1 MINTRSLQWLL
12 ALAFFAAVAFPAPA
26 SAQVPPRFYWK
37 NLIGGNAVPV
47 IYMDMSGN
55 ANPLDPANTVI
66 PEASFTA
73 SVALGG
79 YARSFTVFNR
89 SALVAALLPMGRISG
104 EGSIFGRTF
113 NQSTNG
119 FGDPTLEFVI
129 NLVGPPPIK
138 NIPDA
143 MRYEPG
149 FSLDLLVD
157 LIVPIGRYDSDQ
169 VLNIGQNRWYGR
181 VGAPIVWQIGSW
193 VPGRRTTLE
202 FLPSVWL
209 YGDNNNFMGHRLSTD
224 PKFQLE
230 SHLTRDFHPQFWG
243 SLDTNWISGGKSS
256 IDGDDGDDGE
266 NLNMIGVGFTLGY
279 NINENIQLTAGYM
292 ASVNDSKTT
301 DLQMD
306 GFKLSLIF
314 GWHPLIE
321 GMKRLGGE

>member
-1 MINTRSLQWLL
+1 MNNTRSFQCILTV
-12 ALAFFAAVAFPAPA
+12 AFFAVVAFPAPA

-37 NLIGGNAVPV
+37 SLVGGNAVPL

-55 ANPLDPANTVI
+55 ANPVDPAQTVI
-66 PEASFTA
+66 PESSFSA

-79 YARSFTVFNR
+79 YARTFTVFNR
-89 SALVAALLPMGRISG
+89 SATAAALMTMGRISG
-104 EGSIFGRTF
+104 EGSVFGRTF
-113 NQSTNG
+113 SQSTNG

-129 NLVGPPPIK
+129 NLAGPPPIK
-138 NIPDA
+138 NIPDV

-157 LIVPIGRYDSDQ
+157 LIVPIGRYDNDQ

-181 VGAPIVWQIGSW
+181 IGAPIVWQLGSW

-209 YGDNNNFMGHRLSTD
+209 FSDNSDFMGRRLSTD

-230 SHLTRDFHPQFWG
+230 SHLTRDFHKKLWG
-243 SLDTNWISGGKSS
+243 SLDTNWVTGGKSS
-256 IDGDDGDDGE
+256 INGKDGE
-266 NLNMIGVGFTLGY
+266 NLDMIGVGFTLGY
-279 NINENIQLTAGYM
+279 QINDYIQLTAGYM

-306 GFKLSLIF
+306 GFKLSLVF
-314 GWHPLIE
+314 GWHPLVE

>member
-1 MINTRSLQWLL
+1 MNNIRIFQCFM
-12 ALAFFAAVAFPAPA
+12 ALGVLVTIMFPASA
-26 SAQVPPRFYWK
+26 DAQVPPRFYWK
-37 NLIGGNAVPV
+37 SLIGVNAVPV

-55 ANPLDPANTVI
+55 ANPLDPAHTVI

-129 NLVGPPPIK
+129 NLVGPPPIE
-138 NIPDA
+138 NIPDS

-169 VLNIGQNRWYGR
+169 ALNIGQNRWYGR

-209 YGDNNNFMGHRLSTD
+209 YGDNDNFMGHRLSTD

-230 SHLTRDFHPQFWG
+230 SHLTRDFHQQFWG
-243 SLDTNWISGGKSS
+243 SLDTNWVSGGKSS
-256 IDGDDGDDGE
+256 IDGNDGE
-266 NLNMIGVGFTLGY
+266 KLNMIGVGFTLGY
-279 NINENIQLTAGYM
+279 SINENIQLTAGYM

-321 GMKRLGGE
+321 GMKRLSNE